1 MTAGGRSVG
10 RVILVTAIPMF
21 LVSLNNLVVVNTL
34 PVIARDL
41 AAPPSTLQW
50 VIHAYALAFAGL
62 LLTGSALG
70 DRFGR
75 RRVFAG
81 GIAIFALGSAGCA
94 LSDSIGS
101 LIAARV
107 VQGAGAAAVLPIS
120 LTLLAAGV
128 PPRRRNVAIGL
139 WSAVNGMGI
148 ALGPLVGG
156 ALAVAQGWPWVFWI
170 TAITGAVFVP
180 VTLMAVEESTGN
192 DGRLDLPGM
201 ALAAATVVSLVWG
214 ITRAGTEGWAAP
226 PVLAVLGLALALG
239 VAFVT
244 WERRARHPLL
254 PLRFYRIPAFVLC
267 NVVSLAMFFGV
278 FGAIYWLMQYLQGP
292 LGYSALEAGVRT
304 LPWTA
309 MPMLVA
315 VLAGLVTERVGAGR
329 LIALGLLC
337 EAATLAWSALLM
349 APAVPYSEMLPM
361 LVLGGIGM
369 GLVFAPLTAVVLA
382 SVGQGERGRASG
394 ANTTV
399 REIGFALGVAVL
411 TTVVTRAHPA
421 LSDPVVFVAAVRPAV
436 WLGAVVLAASAL
448 AALFISRDAAGP
460 SIAVSRPQ
468 AIEVSR

>member
-180 VTLMAVEESTGN
+180 VTLMAVEESTGD

-244 WERRARHPLL
+244 WERRARHPAAAAVL
-254 PLRFYRIPAFVLC
+254 PD
-267 NVVSLAMFFGV
+267 S
-278 FGAIYWLMQYLQGP
+278 
-292 LGYSALEAGVRT
+292 GVR
-304 LPWTA
+304 PVQRG
-309 MPMLVA
+309 VA
-315 VLAGLVTERVGAGR
+315 GDVLRGVRRDLLADAVSAGPPRIFSARGRGPHSAVDRDADAGRGAGR
-329 LIALGLLC
+329 AGHRPDRGR
-337 EAATLAWSALLM
+337 APDRPR
-349 APAVPYSEMLPM
+349 PAVRGGHAGLERAPHGAGRA
-361 LVLGGIGM
+361 VLRNAAHAGARRDRDGP
-369 GLVFAPLTAVVLA
+369 GLRPLTAVVLA

-436 WLGAVVLAASAL
+436 WLGAVVLAAAAL